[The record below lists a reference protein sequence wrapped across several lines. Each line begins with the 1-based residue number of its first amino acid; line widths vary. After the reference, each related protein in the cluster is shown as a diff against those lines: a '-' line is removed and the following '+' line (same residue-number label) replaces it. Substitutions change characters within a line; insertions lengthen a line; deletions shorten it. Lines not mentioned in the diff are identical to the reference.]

1 MSDAVRVGS
10 DQSSA
15 YPAEPGRDGTRPVLA
30 TVPISDAASLG
41 DGTVRIPEAAPRG
54 DETVRIPEA
63 APRGDEAVPRPR
75 WHYVLKRLVDIVG
88 SLVLIVVLLPFAAII
103 ALAIVLE
110 SPGPVVFV
118 HRRVGRNRKPFSL
131 VKFRTMVRDT
141 DAALAEALASD
152 EALRLEWEQWRK
164 LRRDPRVTRVGRV
177 LRRLS
182 LDELPQVLN
191 VLIGNM
197 SLVGPRPVMED
208 ELRYFGTLAEPVLSV
223 RPGLTGRWAV
233 SGRSEISYEERVQ
246 LEYEYATTWTPLGD
260 VGILLR
266 TVPAVFRG
274 HGAY

>member
-1 MSDAVRVGS
+1 MSDAVPVRS

-15 YPAEPGRDGTRPVLA
+15 YPAEPGRDGTRPVLE
-30 TVPISDAASLG
+30 TVRIPEAAPLG
-41 DGTVRIPEAAPRG
+41 DETVRIPEAAPRG

-63 APRGDEAVPRPR
+63 PPRGDEAVPRPR

-118 HRRVGRNRKPFSL
+118 HRRVGRNRKPFPL
-131 VKFRTMVRDT
+131 VKFRTMYRDS